1 MPDWYEHLVGSN
13 ANTANQNDDPN
24 GDGWTLLE
32 DYLELMAHPYV
43 EMASNG
49 EATID
54 VKTYFAGFYGQ
65 NGKSVTPTYR
75 LPLAPNGVFG
85 ATMEG
90 SVLKVFALQPN
101 AQGVY
106 SIDITVDDGET
117 TFTQRFGI
125 IITAD
130 PTAIRKPIVD
140 IDQIEA
146 AKREFFTTDGH
157 QVTTLSPHGVYMMKV
172 TDKQGVVHTAKIIA
186 R

>member
-1 MPDWYEHLVGSN
+1 
-13 ANTANQNDDPN
+13 
-24 GDGWTLLE
+24 
-32 DYLELMAHPYV
+32 
-43 EMASNG
+43 
-49 EATID
+49 
-54 VKTYFAGFYGQ
+54 
-65 NGKSVTPTYR
+65 
-75 LPLAPNGVFG
+75 
-85 ATMEG
+85 MEG
-90 SVLKVFALQPN
+90 SVLKVYALQPN